1 VRAGALA
8 ASGDNAGAVAE
19 LRGLIAARPSWATII
34 RSFAAKGLL
43 TMPPPALA
51 ELLGE

>member
-1 VRAGALA
+1 MRHSIVAHDPRTGLL
-8 ASGDNAGAVAE
+8 GVAVQTA
-19 LRGLIAARPSWATII
+19 IV

-43 TMPPPALA
+43 RMATPALA

>member
-8 ASGDNAGAVAE
+8 ASGDDAGVVAE
-19 LRGLIAARPSWATII
+19 LRALITARPSWATII
-34 RSFAAKGLL
+34 RSFATKRLL
-43 TMPPPALA
+43 TMPPPALK